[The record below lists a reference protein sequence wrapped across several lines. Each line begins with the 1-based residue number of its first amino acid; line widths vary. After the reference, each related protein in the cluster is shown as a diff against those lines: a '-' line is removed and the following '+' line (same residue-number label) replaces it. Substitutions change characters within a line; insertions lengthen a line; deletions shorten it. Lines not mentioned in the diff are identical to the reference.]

1 MGWGAIKGVSAKEG
15 VPEKDD
21 AKAPVIQFSI
31 KPRLCVL
38 SEGEEVCHDE
48 LEIKWISKDQ
58 RTLCLYQSDTGN
70 ELRCWDKTF
79 SGVHYVEVVASKN
92 IDFYLK
98 ENANAKPVI
107 TEVFEVVQ
115 DNTKYRRRRRNG
127 WNFF

>member
-1 MGWGAIKGVSAKEG
+1 MLMGWGTVNSVSAKE
-15 VPEKDD
+15 ET
-21 AKAPVIQFSI
+21 PVIQFSI

-48 LEIKWISKDQ
+48 LEIKWISQNQ
-58 RTLCLYQSDTGN
+58 RTLCLYQSDTGKQ
-70 ELRCWDKTF
+70 LRCWDNTF
-79 SGVHYVEVVASKN
+79 SGVHYVEVIASEN

-98 ENANAKPVI
+98 ENADEKPVI
-107 TEVFEVVQ
+107 SEVFEVVQ